1 MLSQHLHR
9 ECPHLKLPT
18 VLGTRDR
25 CRTMSENQIN
35 NKEQSRVA
43 PRIHLERTL
52 AIIKPDVLHKAEE
65 IEDIILRSGFHIVQ
79 KIKVHLSPEKCSDF
93 YSEQYGKMFFP
104 SLTAYMSS
112 GPIIALKLAR
122 QDAINIWRKLMGPS
136 NSLKAKEMHP
146 ESIRAI
152 YGTDELRNAVHG
164 SYCLTS
170 AEREIPFM
178 FPQAPI
184 EPTSTGEV
192 ALDYL
197 DLFVNPA
204 LISGLFHLCKEKP
217 SDPYLWLADWLLKH
231 NTNRPEVCDKAN

>member
-1 MLSQHLHR
+1 MSLTLS
-9 ECPHLKLPT
+9 C
-18 VLGTRDR
+18 
-25 CRTMSENQIN
+25 S
-35 NKEQSRVA
+35 SR
-43 PRIHLERTL
+43 LCEEGGEDFYLQRTL
-52 AIIKPDVLHKAEE
+52 
-65 IEDIILRSGFHIVQ
+65 
-79 KIKVHLSPEKCSDF
+79 
-93 YSEQYGKMFFP
+93 
-104 SLTAYMSS
+104 
-112 GPIIALKLAR
+112 
-122 QDAINIWRKLMGPS
+122 
-136 NSLKAKEMHP
+136 
-146 ESIRAI
+146 IRAI